1 MISKWDIRYMNLAKE
16 ISTWSKDSSTRLGA
30 VAIKDKRILSTGFN
44 GFPRGIEDS
53 DNRLNDRELKY
64 GMIVH
69 AEQNCIYNATYH
81 GLSLK
86 DSDIFVYGLPI
97 CNDCAKGIIQVGIKR
112 VIMTKIREDDKW
124 NESWNITKQM
134 FDEVGIEYEFLELYK

>member
-1 MISKWDIRYMNLAKE
+1 MNNKWDIRYMNIAKE
-16 ISTWSKDSSTRLGA
+16 ISSWSKDNSTKLGA

-53 DNRLNDRELKY
+53 DERLNDREIKY
-64 GMIVH
+64 SMIVH

-86 DSDIFVYGLPI
+86 DSDLYVYGLPI
-97 CNDCAKGIIQVGIKR
+97 CNDCAKAIIQVGIKR

-124 NESWNITKQM
+124 NKSWNITKKM
-134 FDEVGIEYEFLELYK
+134 FDEVNIEYKFLEL